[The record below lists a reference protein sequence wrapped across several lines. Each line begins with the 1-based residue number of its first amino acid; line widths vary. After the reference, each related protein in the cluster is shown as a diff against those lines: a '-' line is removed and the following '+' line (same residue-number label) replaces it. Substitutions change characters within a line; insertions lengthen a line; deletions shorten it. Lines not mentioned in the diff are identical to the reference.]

1 MSAVCFG
8 VKLPGLVP
16 RWAPTLRDL
25 GDLVVEFERL
35 GFDDVM
41 DGEHILFAP
50 QMHHPGGSGN
60 MVHGRDR
67 QHSDRCDSLL
77 LFAALAPRTTRIRF
91 VSAVVLAAAHNFA
104 ILARQAATLDQLSA
118 GRFTLG
124 VGAGWF
130 AGEFEAMGIP
140 PAERAARLEEIIRAC
155 RALWSGGPASF
166 EGRWISF
173 REMLTEPA
181 PYTPGGVPVWW
192 AGDASQATTAR
203 RVVTL
208 GDGWIAREA
217 AGEDEITAG
226 AAYLR
231 RVAAEHGRDPAT
243 VGMRVSLTATADWDA
258 AGSFEQRLE
267 RAVAR
272 VRRLS
277 AVGVTHFNV
286 PLNYYGLDLDS
297 LGEFLKVLRESTA
310 SSQHKS

>member
-1 MSAVCFG
+1 VSLPPSFG

-25 GDLVVEFERL
+25 VDLVVEFERL

-41 DGEHILFAP
+41 DGEHILFAA

-67 QHSDRCDSLL
+67 QHSDRCDSML
-77 LFAALAPRTTRIRF
+77 LFAALAARTSRIRF
-91 VSAVVLAAAHNFA
+91 VSGVVLAAAHNFA
-104 ILARQAATLDQLSA
+104 ILARQAATLDQLSQ

-130 AGEFEAMGIP
+130 PGEFEAMGIP
-140 PAERAARLEEIIRAC
+140 PAERGARLEEIIRAC
-155 RALWSGGPASF
+155 RTLWSPGPASCT
-166 EGRWISF
+166 GRWISF
-173 REMLTEPA
+173 HDMLIEPA

-192 AGDASQATTAR
+192 AGDASKATTAR

-208 GDGWIAREA
+208 GGGWIAREA
-217 AGEDEITAG
+217 AGEDEI
-226 AAYLR
+226 AASAAKLH
-231 RVAAEHGRDPAT
+231 RVCAEHGRDPAT

-258 AGSFEQRLE
+258 GAGFDEQVE
-267 RAVAR
+267 KAVDR
-272 VRRLS
+272 VHRLS
-277 AVGVTHFNV
+277 ALGVTHFNV

-297 LGEFLKVLRESTA
+297 LGEFLKVLRDA
-310 SSQHKS
+310 AP